1 MCERKGLSP
10 TLVRTLP
17 SCRAHRGR
25 GWSETCNYPINNL
38 ITVEVNAPKEPIG
51 SPYVSNT
58 GAWPGAEHM
67 KVEEETKGGGRE
79 LQYKGPS
86 SGKNAGIEAWG
97 AWSTQN
103 LGEAGVR

>member
-1 MCERKGLSP
+1 M
-10 TLVRTLP
+10 
-17 SCRAHRGR
+17 
-25 GWSETCNYPINNL
+25 
-38 ITVEVNAPKEPIG
+38 
-51 SPYVSNT
+51 SNT